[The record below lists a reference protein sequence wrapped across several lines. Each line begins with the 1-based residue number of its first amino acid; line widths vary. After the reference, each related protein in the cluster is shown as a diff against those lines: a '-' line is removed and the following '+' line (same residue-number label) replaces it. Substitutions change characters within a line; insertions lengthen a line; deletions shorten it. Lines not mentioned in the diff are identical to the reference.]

1 MIIIKKWKKEKDPGS
16 SFAKNKNK
24 QKKPHE
30 FDAESSGAQCIK
42 KGTHC
47 IKKVYNKDSRD
58 IFTLITF

>member
-1 MIIIKKWKKEKDPGS
+1 MKWKKEKDPGS

-24 QKKPHE
+24 NKQKKKHA
-30 FDAESSGAQCIK
+30 FDAESSGTQCIK

-47 IKKVYNKDSRD
+47 IKKLYNKDSRD